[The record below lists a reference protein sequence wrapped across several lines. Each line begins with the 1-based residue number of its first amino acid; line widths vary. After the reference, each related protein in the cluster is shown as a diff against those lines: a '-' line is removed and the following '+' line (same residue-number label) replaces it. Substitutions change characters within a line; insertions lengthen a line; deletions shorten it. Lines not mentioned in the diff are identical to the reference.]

1 MKDLS
6 EARRIVAAVNACAG
20 MPTDDLEEMVKQGG
34 NVRVLADF
42 ANDLLQ
48 QRDTAWQEL
57 REIRQQINANPE
69 EATTDEAARVVAQRD
84 KLLAALTEIAEL
96 DILKYHHAYAIA
108 KGAIE
113 EIEALK

>member
-1 MKDLS
+1 MNAEQKQRAAA
-6 EARRIVAAVNACAG
+6 EANDTVNMSRDCEHGQLARSCNIC
-20 MPTDDLEEMVKQGG
+20 DLE
-34 NVRVLADF
+34 R
-42 ANDLLQ
+42 
-48 QRDTAWQEL
+48 EL
-57 REIRQQINANPE
+57 KAVTE
-69 EATTDEAARVVAQRD
+69 QRD

>member
-1 MKDLS
+1 MERDCEHGQL
-6 EARRIVAAVNACAG
+6 ARSCNIC
-20 MPTDDLEEMVKQGG
+20 DLE
-34 NVRVLADF
+34 R
-42 ANDLLQ
+42 DLKLV
-48 QRDTAWQEL
+48 TE
-57 REIRQQINANPE
+57 
-69 EATTDEAARVVAQRD
+69 QRD